1 MAYIPTA
8 PKCIALTSVLM
19 LAGTL
24 AACTG
29 YSNGPH
35 EVRNE
40 TPSVTYTYRNDQ
52 ELAQA
57 SQRAATYCAQYQ
69 SYERT
74 YRITSNNADGSK
86 SVVFECVKAPA
97 PAPVAVV
104 PATPMVAVV
113 PAPAT
118 VAVAPMPMA
127 YTYRTDQELLDAS
140 RNAEA
145 YCMRSGMVTTST
157 IVTNANGTKTASF
170 QCTR

>member
-1 MAYIPTA
+1 MAHSLFS
-8 PKCIALTSVLM
+8 KRVLPST
-19 LAGTL
+19 LLLCAGTL
-24 AACTG
+24 GGCTG

-35 EVRNE
+35 QVRTE

-57 SQRAATYCAQYQ
+57 SQSAATYCSQYQ

-74 YRITSNNADGSK
+74 YRITSNNADGSQT
-86 SVVFECVKAPA
+86 VVFECAKPSSPGPVAVTPVPA
-97 PAPVAVV
+97 MPAPV
-104 PATPMVAVV
+104 PTPMS
-113 PAPAT
+113 
-118 VAVAPMPMA
+118 

-157 IVTNANGTKTASF
+157 IVTNANGTKTVSF

>member
-1 MAYIPTA
+1 MA
-8 PKCIALTSVLM
+8 KALMASKWVVRSTLLLSVG
-19 LAGTL
+19 AL

-29 YSNGPH
+29 YSNGPRQ
-35 EVRNE
+35 VRTE
-40 TPSVTYTYRNDQ
+40 TPSVTHTYRTDQ

-57 SQRAATYCAQYQ
+57 SQSAATYCSQYQ

-74 YRITSNNADGSK
+74 YRITNNNTDGSK
-86 SVVFECVKAPA
+86 TVVFECVKAPPPGPVA
-97 PAPVAVV
+97 MAPVPVMPAPV
-104 PATPMVAVV
+104 
-113 PAPAT
+113 
-118 VAVAPMPMA
+118 PMPMA

>member
-1 MAYIPTA
+1 MAN
-8 PKCIALTSVLM
+8 ALPSSKWVVRSAVL
-19 LAGTL
+19 LCAGTL

-29 YSNGPH
+29 YSNGPR
-35 EVRNE
+35 EVRSE

-113 PAPAT
+113 PAPVT
-118 VAVAPMPMA
+118 PMA

>member
-1 MAYIPTA
+1 MAN
-8 PKCIALTSVLM
+8 ALISKWVVRSAL
-19 LAGTL
+19 LLCAGTL
-24 AACTG
+24 GACTG
-29 YSNGPH
+29 YSNGPRQ
-35 EVRNE
+35 VRTE

-57 SQRAATYCAQYQ
+57 SQSAATYCSQYQ

-86 SVVFECVKAPA
+86 TVVFDCVKASGAAPA
-97 PAPVAVV
+97 AVVQTAPVAVV
-104 PATPMVAVV
+104 PA
-113 PAPAT
+113 PAPT
-118 VAVAPMPMA
+118 PMA

>member
-1 MAYIPTA
+1 MA
-8 PKCIALTSVLM
+8 PKWLALTSALM

-35 EVRNE
+35 QVRTE
-40 TPSVTYTYRNDQ
+40 TPSVTYTYRSDQ

-57 SQRAATYCAQYQ
+57 SQSAATYCSQYQ

-74 YRITSNNADGSK
+74 YRITSNNTDGSK
-86 SVVFECVKAPA
+86 TVVFECVKAPP
-97 PAPVAVV
+97 PAPVAMAPV
-104 PATPMVAVV
+104 PVM
-113 PAPAT
+113 PAPVPT
-118 VAVAPMPMA
+118 PMA

-140 RNAEA
+140 RSAEA